1 MIKSRVFSA
10 SSVGSR
16 GRRSI
21 ATRAVN
27 VDHASHKPNVV
38 IIGSGWAGFGA
49 AKALSESGGVN
60 VTLLEAANNPGGLAA
75 GYRTKSGREVE
86 AGMKGFW
93 YQYANIFSMIKDLR
107 LDESPLTPFT
117 TSGFWNPKG
126 LLTEAPVFS
135 QQPRLPTLI
144 GQFVHTFPKYWAL
157 SLADRLTMLPFL
169 TACLDYSST
178 TERFEHYDNMSAF
191 DLFRQYGVS
200 KKAYEEFLRPTL
212 LVSLFASG
220 EQLSAAVV
228 LETLYFYALAHQSD
242 FDVCWCRGSIAEKIF
257 KPLVEG
263 IEKGGGTLLG
273 GKLVTGLE
281 VEQGGIGGKK
291 RVTRVTA
298 MDRSS
303 GLEEVYEADAV
314 IFAVGIGGMQKLI
327 ASCPAL
333 AECDEFAAINNL
345 RSIDC
350 IATRVWLDKRVD
362 CRFPANALSSFE
374 PEAGMTFFDLNALHD
389 EYKDTSSGSVI
400 TADFYGSNSLMPL
413 SDQAIIDRVMQH
425 ITTCE
430 PDFRG
435 AKVLE
440 SAVLRF
446 PKAVSCF
453 SPGSFKH
460 RPTQTPPSFSNAFI
474 SGDWVKE
481 VPHGANGLSQERSYV
496 TGLRAANLCMDHF
509 ERESGINGKGGSLKR
524 AKILDVEPDE
534 PHIAVGKA
542 AVKNLRQAAEVLGFK
557 SPFL

>member
-1 MIKSRVFSA
+1 MIAKYSWKNA
-10 SSVGSR
+10 SVEVRCR
-16 GRRSI
+16 GRTRVV
-21 ATRAVN
+21 ATRAVS
-27 VDHASHKPNVV
+27 DASRPNVV

-49 AKALSESGGVN
+49 AKALTEAGGVN
-60 VTLLEAANNPGGLAA
+60 VTLLEASNNPGGLAA
-75 GYRTKSGREVE
+75 GYRTKTGKEVE

-93 YQYANIFSMIKDLR
+93 YQYANIFAMLKELGLEGS
-107 LDESPLTPFT
+107 LTPFT
-117 TSGFWNPKG
+117 TSGFWNPNG

-135 QQPRLPTLI
+135 KLPRLPTLV
-144 GQFVHTFPKYWAL
+144 GQFVHTFPKYWSL
-157 SLADRLTMLPFL
+157 SLQDRMTMIPFL
-169 TACLDYSST
+169 TTCLDYSSSP
-178 TERFEHYDNMSAF
+178 ERFEQYDQISAF
-191 DLFRQYGVS
+191 ELFRQFGVS

-257 KPLVEG
+257 KPLVDR
-263 IEKGGGTLLG
+263 IDGGGGQLLG

-281 VEQGGIGGKK
+281 VQEEGPSGKK

-298 MDRSS
+298 LDRTTGS
-303 GLEEVYEADAV
+303 EEVYEADAV
-314 IFAVGIGGMQKLI
+314 IFSVGIGGMQKLI
-327 ASCPAL
+327 ANSPAL
-333 AECDEFAAINNL
+333 AESDEFSAINNL

-389 EYKDTSSGSVI
+389 EYKDPSIGSVI
-400 TADFYGSNSLMPL
+400 TADFYGSNALMSLP
-413 SDQAIIDRVMQH
+413 DQAIIDRVMKH
-425 ITTCE
+425 ITKCE
-430 PDFRG
+430 PGFKG
-435 AKVLE
+435 AKVLD

-460 RPTQTPPSFSNAFI
+460 RPTQTPPSFSNVFI
-474 SGDWVKE
+474 SGDWVKG

-496 TGLRAANLCMDHF
+496 TGLRAANLCMDQL
-509 ERESGINGKGGSLKR
+509 ESSSSSSSFKGINLKR
-524 AKILDVEPDE
+524 AKILDVEADE
-534 PHIAVGKA
+534 PHIALGKM
-542 AVKNLRQAAEVLGFK
+542 AVKSVRQATDAIGLK